1 MTESANH
8 RTNDLGRVSGE
19 SPRPIR
25 TVASSKSLRKP
36 AQHIVLRSAPQP
48 PETMSHPR
56 LRDPF
61 PKSRC
66 VRRELYPRGAS
77 YRPTASRRLRDNCG
91 LRPPSR
97 YLKPDGPYH
106 DPLSV
111 GRQRKA
117 GEASGPR
124 YGQGSY
130 TELKS
135 VASTPHPSPARE
147 GRHSGMRTY
156 GERCST

>member
-1 MTESANH
+1 MTESAN
-8 RTNDLGRVSGE
+8 RPTKDLGPVSGE
-19 SPRPIR
+19 SPGPIR
-25 TVASSKSLRKP
+25 TVAASKAVAKRN
-36 AQHIVLRSAPQP
+36 QCIVLRSEPQP
-48 PETMSHPR
+48 PGLICRPR
-56 LRDPF
+56 LRDPY

-66 VRRELYPRGAS
+66 VRRELYPKGAS

-106 DPLSV
+106 DPLLV